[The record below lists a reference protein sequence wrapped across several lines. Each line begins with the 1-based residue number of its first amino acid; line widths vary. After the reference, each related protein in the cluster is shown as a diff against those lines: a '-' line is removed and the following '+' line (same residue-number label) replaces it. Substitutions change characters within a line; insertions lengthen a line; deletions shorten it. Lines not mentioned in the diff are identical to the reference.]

1 MTQTLS
7 NMLRLIRNLRECLPL
22 FIASTFVTVLAQVT
36 LVGVTVTSVWISTQ
50 FITDGSVPLAALVAL
65 LFSLVAGHGLA
76 TLLEVWWSHEVAY
89 RILHT
94 FRVHIYQAIK
104 RIAPVGLEG
113 RRTGDVASAA
123 MDDAEKLEWFYAHT
137 ASTIICAVVS
147 PSIFVTILCW
157 LIGPLGLI
165 MLFPILTMIALP
177 IAILPLQQKQ
187 GRALRSALVDLRI
200 AVLDSIQGQR
210 ELRSLGMVANQH
222 AIIDGLTKR
231 VQRIMSRQSMRKAW
245 ESSYAAISTSVCST
259 ILLVILTGRVL
270 NGQLDGAFLPV
281 AIVLAG
287 MSPAPALTLVGML
300 GRFGELGACA
310 TRINEILD
318 ARDPI
323 PSRPDDV
330 EKLLGEEESLVAAQ
344 VSFAYGGQKVLKEVS
359 VEIRPDRS
367 VAIVG
372 ASGAGK
378 TTFANLAMRFLDPDT
393 GTMRFS
399 GSDLRGYVPDEYRQ
413 KLALIPQD
421 CHIFAGS
428 IRNNLTLAR
437 PDSTDEEIWQA
448 LRAAQIASL
457 VESLGGLD
465 AHVGDRGTTLSGGE
479 RQRIGIA
486 RAILRDPELLIL
498 DEPLANIDPFLES
511 QIAAHIKQLRSGR
524 ATIVI
529 AHRLASIRIAD
540 HVVVLDNGTVI
551 AQGTHSELLNDVTY
565 RKLLGDQIPAGR
577 CSPGQSVPAV

>member
-1 MTQTLS
+1 MTQTFS
-7 NMLRLIRNLRECLPL
+7 NMLRLMRSLRECMPL
-22 FIASTFVTVLAQVT
+22 FVASTVVTALAQVT

-50 FITDGSVPLAALVAL
+50 FITDVDAPLAGFVAL
-65 LFSLVAGHGLA
+65 LFALVAGHGLG

-94 FRVHIYQAIK
+94 FRIHIYQAIK
-104 RIAPVGLEG
+104 RIAPVGLQG

-147 PSIFVTILCW
+147 PSIFVAVLCW

-177 IAILPLQQKQ
+177 IVLLPLQQKQ
-187 GRALRSALVDLRI
+187 GRALRGALVDLRI

-210 ELRSLGMVANQH
+210 ELRSLGMVANQQ

-270 NGQLDGAFLPV
+270 NGQLEGAFLPV

-287 MSPAPALTLVGML
+287 MSTAPALTLVGML
-300 GRFGELGACA
+300 GKFGELGACA

-323 PSRPDDV
+323 PSRPVDV

-344 VSFAYGGQKVLKEVS
+344 VSFAYDGQRVLKEVS
-359 VEIRPDRS
+359 VDVRPHRS
-367 VAIVG
+367 IAIVG

-378 TTFANLAMRFLDPDT
+378 TTFANLAMRFLDPDA

-399 GSDLRGYVPDEYRQ
+399 GTDLRGYAPDEYRQ

-437 PDSTDEEIWQA
+437 PDSSDEEIWQA

-540 HVVVLDNGTVI
+540 HVVVLDNGTIV
-551 AQGTHSELLNDVTY
+551 AQGTHAELLNDVTY
-565 RKLLGDQIPAGR
+565 RKLLGDQISAR
-577 CSPGQSVPAV
+577 TCSPE